1 VDKGA
6 YLLLLNV
13 DLDKL
18 DTWVFLLH
26 LGEVGRD
33 HLAWSTPSCPEVD
46 NNRLVTVDLDIS
58 LSLILRLGLTYE
70 SLELVV

>member
-1 VDKGA
+1 MDKGA

-13 DLDKL
+13 DLDEL
-18 DTWVFLLH
+18 DTWVLLLH

-46 NNRLVTVDLDIS
+46 NNGLVTVDLVV
-58 LSLILRLGLTYE
+58 SLIK
-70 SLELVV
+70 SW